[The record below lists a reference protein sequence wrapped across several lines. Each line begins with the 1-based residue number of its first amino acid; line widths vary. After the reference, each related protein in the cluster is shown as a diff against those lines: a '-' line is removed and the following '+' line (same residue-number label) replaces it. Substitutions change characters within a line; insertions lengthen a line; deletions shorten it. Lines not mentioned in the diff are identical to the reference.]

1 MIVNETEILQN
12 SPEFSGILWDSL
24 GFSGILWDHFG
35 IILESFWN
43 HFGVNF
49 GIIFFEVLDLDDPC
63 LSSVVD
69 PQENDLK

>member
-1 MIVNETEILQN
+1 MKLRFSRILQN
-12 SPEFSGILWDSL
+12 SLGFSGILWDSL
-24 GFSGILWDHFG
+24 GFSG

>member
-49 GIIFFEVLDLDDPC
+49 GIIFFRGFG
-63 LSSVVD
+63 S
-69 PQENDLK
+69 